1 MSDGDI
7 AQIEAAISPEIE
19 LKCDEANV
27 AMGKLNAR
35 WSVSSVHEQGVTTRH
50 EAPCKKTNQLANQ
63 KTRKGG
69 KTQGGWTE
77 THASTKNTTK
87 HVVSTNARVGL
98 VLGQQRPV
106 CG

>member
-35 WSVSSVHEQGVTTRH
+35 WFVSSVHEQGVTTRH

-77 THASTKNTTK
+77 THRAQKTQKNT
-87 HVVSTNARVGL
+87 
-98 VLGQQRPV
+98 
-106 CG
+106 